1 MKKRAAR
8 KRHQS
13 RVVEILYINR
23 LAKFYDGVRR
33 SVLLAKVFMNRQFY
47 TRSAARRTTLLVL
60 SLILTCAFAGNAFA
74 DDAARVLTDK
84 LGDFRAVSSAQDV
97 NSSPHEPLNFADHR
111 IVRGAARTYTASV
124 NNRAEKLNVSFWQ
137 MQNDSSAYAFLTRSL
152 ALLRNSSGG
161 GEAQMLGD
169 IGTLGY
175 ALPDRVQ
182 FFKGSS
188 FVVVDGG
195 SAPDVR
201 LRLARE
207 LSGKMLAGDGE
218 IPPLALSLPEWERV
232 RNQVVYAVSKS
243 ALADVT
249 GRQAALDAVDFNG
262 GAEAATAVYG
272 GARLVILE
280 YNTPQIASENDR
292 RVAAL
297 GESGNAATS
306 AYKRVG
312 NYLVFVFDA
321 ADKGAATRLLER
333 VKYEQVV
340 RWLGDNP
347 RALLEAQKAYGNTIA
362 TVIIGTVQGAGIA
375 LLLSLCV
382 GGAVGSFVFSR
393 RRARHTASMAFS
405 DAGGIVRLNIDELTS
420 SVGNDKL
427 LPASNGSGGENKKAS

>member
-1 MKKRAAR
+1 
-8 KRHQS
+8 
-13 RVVEILYINR
+13 
-23 LAKFYDGVRR
+23 
-33 SVLLAKVFMNRQFY
+33 MNRQFH
-47 TRSAARRTTLLVL
+47 TRSAARCPTLLIL
-60 SLILTCAFAGNAFA
+60 SLILTCAFAGDAFA

-84 LGDFRAVSSAQDV
+84 LGDFRAASSAQDV

-111 IVRGAARTYTASV
+111 IVRGTARTYTTSV
-124 NNRAEKLNVSFWQ
+124 NNRAEKLSVSFWQ
-137 MQNDSSAYAFLTRSL
+137 MQNDSSAYAYLTRTL
-152 ALLRNSSGG
+152 ALLRNSNGQ
-161 GEAQMLGD
+161 EAQTLSD

-188 FVVVDGG
+188 FVVVVGG

-207 LSGKMLAGDGE
+207 LSGKILAGDGE

-232 RNQVVYAVSKS
+232 RNQVVYAVSKP
-243 ALADVT
+243 ALLDAT
-249 GRQAALDAVDFNG
+249 GRQAALEAVDFNG
-262 GAEAATAVYG
+262 GAEAATAVYD

-280 YNTPQIASENDR
+280 YNTPQIAAENDR

-297 GESGNAATS
+297 GESGIAATS

-321 ADKGAATRLLER
+321 TDKGAATRLLER
-333 VKYEQVV
+333 VRYEQVV

-347 RALLEAQKAYGNTIA
+347 HALLEAQKAYGNTIA

-375 LLLSLCV
+375 LLLALCV
-382 GGAVGSFVFSR
+382 GGAIGSFVFSR
-393 RRARHTASMAFS
+393 RRAQHTASMAFS

-427 LPASNGSGGENKKAS
+427 LSASSNIGENKKAS